1 MKYLLKNDISFL
13 ELDRDTLN
21 ILKNNDIL
29 TINDLWTLSRDD
41 LKTFGLL
48 TDDINKIAIKL
59 QLQGLDLNR
68 KVFN

>member
-13 ELDRDTLN
+13 ELDRDT
-21 ILKNNDIL
+21 LKNNDIL

-41 LKTFGLL
+41 LKTFGFL